1 MAKLLVIST
10 GLENRLIELKL
21 GLNRVGRSSEN
32 DFQIVHPTIS
42 NAHCEFILADGS
54 VMLRDLDSTNGTFV
68 NDQPVGEIQL
78 VAGQT
83 VRLGDVELFVET
95 TDVTIA
101 IPKFSNPELPAPPV
115 VKKNGKLVCPRH
127 SHAQVTHKC
136 THCNEVMCEACV
148 HQLRR
153 KGSHNLLMLCPIC
166 SHAVEPIGGP
176 VRPKKKSL
184 ISRVTETVKL
194 KLTGIIRR

>member
-1 MAKLLVIST
+1 MAKLLIKT
-10 GLENRLIELKL
+10 EGLENQLIELKL
-21 GLNRVGRSSEN
+21 GLNRVGRSSDN
-32 DFQIVHPTIS
+32 DFQIIHPTVS
-42 NAHCEFILADGS
+42 SAHCEFMLAEGS
-54 VMLRDLDSTNGTFV
+54 VTLRDLDSTNGTFV
-68 NDQPVGEIQL
+68 NDEPVREIQL
-78 VAGQT
+78 VPGQT

-115 VKKNGKLVCPRH
+115 VKKNGALVCPRH
-127 SHAQVTHKC
+127 EHAQVTHKC

-153 KGSHNLLMLCPIC
+153 KGSNNVLRLCPVC
-166 SHAVEPIGGP
+166 SHAVELIGGP
-176 VRPKKKSL
+176 VRARKKSL

-194 KLTGIIRR
+194 KLTGIIRP